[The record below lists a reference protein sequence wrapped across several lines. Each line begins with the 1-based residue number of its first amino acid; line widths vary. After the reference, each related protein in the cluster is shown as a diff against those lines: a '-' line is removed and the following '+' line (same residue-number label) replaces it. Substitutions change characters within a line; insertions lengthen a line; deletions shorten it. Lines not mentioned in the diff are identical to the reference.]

1 MTHPATGPAA
11 HTDADAAAGGGVAG
25 SARQAADPGAGP
37 APLRVNLGCG
47 GRRVPGFLGVDR
59 FPAPAVDLRADLTRQ
74 LPFADD
80 AVAEVLLDNVIE
92 HIADIPALMQELHR
106 VCHDGAEILIR
117 TPHFTSLSSWRDPT
131 HVHHLSYFSMDHFER
146 EGVAHYTSGGRGF
159 RVVERRLSFGG
170 LLGQIGRLIFTIS
183 PLAWEK
189 HWCFVFRG
197 STLSFRL
204 RVLKPTRMATG

>member
-1 MTHPATGPAA
+1 MSHPAAGLADS
-11 HTDADAAAGGGVAG
+11 HHADAGAPPVA
-25 SARQAADPGAGP
+25 P
-37 APLRVNLGCG
+37 AFAPEPLRVNLGCG
-47 GRRVPGFLGVDR
+47 GRRLPGFLGVDR
-59 FPAPAVDLRADLTRQ
+59 YPAPAVDLRADLTRG
-74 LPFADD
+74 LPFADSAID
-80 AVAEVLLDNVIE
+80 EVLLDNVIE

-106 VCHDGAEILIR
+106 VCRDGAEILIR

-159 RVVERRLSFGG
+159 RVIARKLSFGG
-170 LLGQIGRLIFTIS
+170 LTGLVGRLIFAIS

-197 STLSFRL
+197 STLTFRM
-204 RVLKPTRMATG
+204 RVLKAAPVATSG